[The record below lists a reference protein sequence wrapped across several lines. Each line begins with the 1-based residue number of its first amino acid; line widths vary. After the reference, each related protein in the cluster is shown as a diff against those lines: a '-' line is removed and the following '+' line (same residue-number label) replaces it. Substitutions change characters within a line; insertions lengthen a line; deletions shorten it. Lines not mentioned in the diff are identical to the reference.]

1 MAYTKLRDLIQLA
14 QDLQATSIGL
24 TYEEMIEKL
33 GERGHTPSRKTV
45 KRMMDG
51 LYELRCNFQSL
62 FDNFLKLFELDLDL
76 LVHRNVFFQS

>member
-14 QDLQATSIGL
+14 QDLQASSIGL

-33 GERGHTPSRKTV
+33 GERGHKPSRKTV

-51 LYELRCNFQSL
+51 L
-62 FDNFLKLFELDLDL
+62 
-76 LVHRNVFFQS
+76 